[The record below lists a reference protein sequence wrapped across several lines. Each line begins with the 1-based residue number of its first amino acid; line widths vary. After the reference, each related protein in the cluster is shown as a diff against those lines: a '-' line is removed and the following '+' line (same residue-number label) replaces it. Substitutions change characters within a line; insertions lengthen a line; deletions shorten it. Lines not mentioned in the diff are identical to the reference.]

1 MKIGYFSKEFLLVI
15 AGIVGT
21 LLLILLFILLY
32 LRFQVGAKSASLDL
46 AAAPVENIPTPT
58 TSVSS
63 LTQPA
68 QVPRMIIRTAYL
80 DLVVKDATSASLAL
94 IKLVESKEGYA
105 AEITEW
111 RQNDQPRATLTLRV
125 PAEHL
130 SAVMD
135 SAKQLAI
142 RVERET
148 VSGQDITQEYTD
160 LVAQLKNLEATE
172 VELRELLTTVR
183 QRTQKAADILEVYKE
198 LTKVR
203 GEIERM
209 KGRMNYL
216 NHMTAL
222 STLKVNLLPDALAKP
237 VVETGWQPVLAIK
250 NASRAL
256 LTTLKW
262 LMELGI
268 WVFIYLVPLA
278 FIFTVIGSG
287 IYSLYRRVRKG
298 KASVE

>member
-21 LLLILLFILLY
+21 LLLILLFIPLY

-216 NHMTAL
+216 SHMTAL